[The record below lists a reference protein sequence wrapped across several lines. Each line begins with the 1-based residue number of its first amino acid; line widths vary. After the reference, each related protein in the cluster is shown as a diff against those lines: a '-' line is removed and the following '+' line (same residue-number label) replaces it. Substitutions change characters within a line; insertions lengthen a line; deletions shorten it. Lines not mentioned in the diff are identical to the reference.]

1 MCAILSSAIPLS
13 DFNISK
19 IHVLYIVNLVRKRA
33 CRGIEKMQ
41 KRGTRKLCSEKNPK
55 CLFYLLYCS
64 VDMIM

>member
-33 CRGIEKMQ
+33 CRGIIKNAKERYTQTLFREKSQMFV
-41 KRGTRKLCSEKNPK
+41 
-55 CLFYLLYCS
+55 LFIIL
-64 VDMIM
+64 